1 MTRVLQQRAALAA
14 CLLGAACIGSN
25 VVAPT
30 ERMAPA
36 TEDALPFAPATA
48 ADLVG
53 FHESVDIQGDA
64 AVALRKVYYLFAAD
78 GTYTGAALADDGER
92 LAFQTLTGAWSIG
105 PEGLSLDGQ
114 AAVTCEAAAGQVRI
128 ATPTGVLR
136 LRRKPVDG

>member
-1 MTRVLQQRAALAA
+1 MSRAVMQRAALAA
-14 CLLGAACIGSN
+14 CLFGAACIGSN

-36 TEDALPFAPATA
+36 GDADLPWAPAAA

-64 AVALRKVYYLFAAD
+64 AVALRKIFYLFAAD

-105 PEGLSLDGQ
+105 PDGLVLDGQ
-114 AAVTCEAAAGQVRI
+114 PAAKCEAAIGQVRI
-128 ATPTGVLR
+128 TAPTGVLR
-136 LRRKPVDG
+136 LRRKPVE